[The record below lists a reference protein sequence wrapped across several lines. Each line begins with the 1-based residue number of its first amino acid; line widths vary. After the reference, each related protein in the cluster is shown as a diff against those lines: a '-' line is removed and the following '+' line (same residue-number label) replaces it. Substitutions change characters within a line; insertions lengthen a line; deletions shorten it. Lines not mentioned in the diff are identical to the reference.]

1 MVAAR
6 TDAAASRSFPES
18 VYRFRDAAEIAAALG
33 ATGFVD
39 ARSYERQHG
48 DAGSRSRSPS
58 VRRSVRLEDNSARS
72 TLLD

>member
-1 MVAAR
+1 MIAAR
-6 TDAAASRSFPES
+6 TDAAASRSFPDS

-48 DAGSRSRSPS
+48 DAVLSLTVAIRASEREAGGQ
-58 VRRSVRLEDNSARS
+58 
-72 TLLD
+72 